1 MTVQSVASIFRQ
13 ILAIAGIV
21 FSVLT
26 QSVTALHLSA
36 SESAILGVAG
46 ALILAIEHYVADPST
61 GTTATGA
68 PTPATPA
75 SPGAPVVA
83 GVAVVPAPR

>member
-68 PTPATPA
+68 PTPTPA